1 MPNIVLSRI
10 DERLIH
16 GQVGVQ
22 WVGFAGANLVLVAN
36 DEVAE
41 DPVQQNLMEMVL
53 AEGIAVRF
61 WTLQKVIDN
70 IHRAADRQK
79 ILLVCKTPAD
89 FLTLVK
95 GGVPVNRIN
104 VGNMHYA
111 NGKQQIAKTVSV
123 DAGDIAAFNDLKTV
137 GWNASFRASRQSLLW
152 TSLNYFEGFIME
164 ISLLQAFA
172 LGIIAFIAG
181 LDMFNGL
188 THMHRPVVLG
198 PLVGLVLGD
207 LHTGILTGGMLELVW
222 MGLAPLA
229 GAQPP
234 NVIIGTIVGTA
245 FAITTGV
252 KPDVAVGVAVPFAV
266 AVQMGITFL
275 FSVMSGVMS
284 RCDRMAENADTRGI
298 ERVNYLA
305 LLALGIFY
313 FLCAFL
319 PIYFG
324 AEHAKTIID
333 VLPQRLIDGL
343 GVAGG
348 IMPAI
353 GFAVLL
359 KIMMKNVYIPYFILG
374 FVAAAWLKLPV
385 LAIAAAALAMALIDL
400 LRKSP
405 EPTQPAAQKEEFED
419 GI

>member
-123 DAGDIAAFNDLKTV
+123 DAGDIAAFNDLK
-137 GWNASFRASRQSLLW
+137 A
-152 TSLNYFEGFIME
+152 
-164 ISLLQAFA
+164 
-172 LGIIAFIAG
+172 AG
-181 LDMFNGL
+181 
-188 THMHRPVVLG
+188 V
-198 PLVGLVLGD
+198 
-207 LHTGILTGGMLELVW
+207 E
-222 MGLAPLA
+222 
-229 GAQPP
+229 
-234 NVIIGTIVGTA
+234 
-245 FAITTGV
+245 
-252 KPDVAVGVAVPFAV
+252 
-266 AVQMGITFL
+266 
-275 FSVMSGVMS
+275 
-284 RCDRMAENADTRGI
+284 
-298 ERVNYLA
+298 
-305 LLALGIFY
+305 
-313 FLCAFL
+313 
-319 PIYFG
+319 
-324 AEHAKTIID
+324 
-333 VLPQRLIDGL
+333 
-343 GVAGG
+343 
-348 IMPAI
+348 
-353 GFAVLL
+353 
-359 KIMMKNVYIPYFILG
+359 
-374 FVAAAWLKLPV
+374 
-385 LAIAAAALAMALIDL
+385 
-400 LRKSP
+400 
-405 EPTQPAAQKEEFED
+405 
-419 GI
+419 